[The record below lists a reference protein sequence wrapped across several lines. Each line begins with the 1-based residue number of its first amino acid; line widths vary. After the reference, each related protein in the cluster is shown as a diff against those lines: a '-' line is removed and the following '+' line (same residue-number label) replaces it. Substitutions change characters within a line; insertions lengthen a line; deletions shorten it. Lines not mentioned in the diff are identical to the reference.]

1 MNAFEAKFY
10 NKYVPQ
16 GQSIEEIVHAHPISI
31 LHKIFLWLFL
41 AVFLP
46 VFFYYVSFSF
56 KEMVPFL
63 YFEIYLWIVF
73 LKIIYDIFDWYN
85 DVWIVTNHWVIDLD
99 RTLFRSKMQTIYY
112 DDIEWMEVDQNGIID
127 KIMRKWDL
135 IIHKIWE
142 ETFGLPDCYHPYKY
156 LNVIEDQRN
165 NLLEWPEI
173 EEHDTK
179 FDIIMDSLWWVVEEY
194 LSRNMD
200 IHNEEEQKV
209 QEHIS
214 KFENSKNSIDLR

>member
-1 MNAFEAKFY
+1 
-10 NKYVPQ
+10 
-16 GQSIEEIVHAHPISI
+16 
-31 LHKIFLWLFL
+31 
-41 AVFLP
+41 
-46 VFFYYVSFSF
+46 
-56 KEMVPFL
+56 
-63 YFEIYLWIVF
+63 
-73 LKIIYDIFDWYN
+73 
-85 DVWIVTNHWVIDLD
+85 
-99 RTLFRSKMQTIYY
+99 LFRSKMQTIYY

-179 FDIIMDSLWWVVEEY
+179 FDIIMDSLWW
-194 LSRNMD
+194 
-200 IHNEEEQKV
+200 
-209 QEHIS
+209 
-214 KFENSKNSIDLR
+214 